1 MPQIPARSVTED
13 SEAQAMETAT
23 DLRAEFLTEQDYT
36 KLSAPFR
43 KVSWSLIDL
52 FFADALAAP
61 GETLAH
67 ASG

>member
-1 MPQIPARSVTED
+1 
-13 SEAQAMETAT
+13 METAT